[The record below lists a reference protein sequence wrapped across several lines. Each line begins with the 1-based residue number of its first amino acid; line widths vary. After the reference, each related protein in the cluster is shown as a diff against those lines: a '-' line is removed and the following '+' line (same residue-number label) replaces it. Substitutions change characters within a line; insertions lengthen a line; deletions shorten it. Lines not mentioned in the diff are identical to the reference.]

1 MKIKIDKK
9 DCYKKDLK
17 IPRGYRLIV
26 DWEVLKEFRTNKEMK
41 ELLINTYCWCKID
54 KKVGAVRFGDNDV
67 GFHVDGDEYFDY
79 GGGLSRGVFVKIG
92 SDEK

>member
-9 DCYKKDLK
+9 DCFKKDLK

-54 KKVGAVRFGDNDV
+54 KKVGAV
-67 GFHVDGDEYFDY
+67 GFDGDGGRFRVGDFNFDDDS
-79 GGGLSRGVFVKIG
+79 GRSRGVFVKIG

>member
-1 MKIKIDKK
+1 MKLKIDKES
-9 DCYKKDLK
+9 CYKKDLK

-41 ELLINTYCWCKID
+41 ELLINTYCWCKMD
-54 KKVGAVRFGDNDV
+54 KKVGAVRFYDDV
-67 GFHVDGDEYFDY
+67 DRFHVVGYYYFDD
-79 GGGLSRGVFVKIG
+79 GLGRSRGVFVKIG